1 MMLPA
6 SMICLTSSGASSGG
20 RAIPLGSA
28 VAFVMSVWPM
38 PAPA

>member
-20 RAIPLGSA
+20 SAMPFGSA
-28 VAFVMSVWPM
+28 VALVMSV
-38 PAPA
+38 